1 MRCGYWVLLAL
12 AQVSGTRTLFL
23 ILEGALLI
31 LTHTWFILPMCKLA
45 AAQNETHSI
54 KPVSEARQL
63 PFTLSTRAGQAPS
76 SQRPLFLWYSR
87 VKKPSLGTGPEWEF
101 VAYPRVPAE

>member
-1 MRCGYWVLLAL
+1 M
-12 AQVSGTRTLFL
+12 SGTRTLFL
-23 ILEGALLI
+23 ILEGALLM

-87 VKKPSLGTGPEWEF
+87 VEKPSLGTGPEWEF